1 MLLGQRPLVPQVF
14 GLWKSRRPNCRG
26 SLMRSLEMACI
37 PDRVARQNFSDCL
50 EHHAIAGIAADVLL
64 PVDAAAVLAHW
75 RVTHPPPARRNDAR
89 WNGVL
94 RNEWL
99 VWIGHRLDPSIL
111 LRVLRQGTD
120 RLK

>member
-1 MLLGQRPLVPQVF
+1 
-14 GLWKSRRPNCRG
+14 
-26 SLMRSLEMACI
+26 MRSLEMACI

-99 VWIGHRLDPSIL
+99 VRIGHRLDPSIL